1 MHNIITFVWLS
12 YLILLLLLNHYV
24 SSFSI
29 FFQGDTLETG
39 HYTAACKN
47 PYDHQ
52 WYKFDDQK
60 VSQVP
65 ADNIPDDIVNN
76 EAYILFYQRR
86 KTDAMESSGSS
97 SASGDHWVSK
107 ITVAPDLT
115 APAAAASSSI
125 PRPSIVGPLNTNE
138 KDKMLPP
145 KIPNLVVENLEF
157 PKANDISDL
166 PAVEVHVK
174 NEPLLIKEDTAR
186 GELLKIQKTNEDEF
200 VDVEILDLFEEAPLS
215 PQDSQT
221 ADVIPIACEQP
232 VIAAN
237 SSGLVEPTI
246 AEPQDLV
253 EIRQHNTDIKA
264 IHENISSSVP
274 SERSIWP
281 IEGHRVG
288 TVNRS
293 SLNLSDVLS
302 KNFLN
307 DHRRSDYNIRHS
319 VSSSITA
326 AMRQQK
332 DTNDTFAMIRG
343 VSSCSKDTVMFMDQP
358 VHSFMSDDNSFLG
371 SHSLWVC
378 VFCGVLFTFAL
389 QF

>member
-1 MHNIITFVWLS
+1 M
-12 YLILLLLLNHYV
+12 
-24 SSFSI
+24 
-29 FFQGDTLETG
+29 ETG

-60 VSQVP
+60 VCQVP

-107 ITVAPDLT
+107 ITVAPDMIAT
-115 APAAAASSSI
+115 AAAASSTI
-125 PRPSIVGPLNTNE
+125 PRPSLTVPLNANE
-138 KDKMLPP
+138 KDKLLPS
-145 KIPNLVVENLEF
+145 KQPNLVVEKLEI
-157 PKANDISDL
+157 PNTNEISVV
-166 PAVEVHVK
+166 PVTSAAEVHV
-174 NEPLLIKEDTAR
+174 NEPIKDDTVH
-186 GELLKIQKTNEDEF
+186 GELLKMQKTDEDEF

-215 PQDSQT
+215 PQNSQT
-221 ADVIPIACEQP
+221 ADVVPIACEQP
-232 VIAAN
+232 IIVSN
-237 SSGLVEPTI
+237 SFDTVEPI
-246 AEPQDLV
+246 SEEPQDLV
-253 EIRQHNTDIKA
+253 EIRQHNTDNKA

-307 DHRRSDYNIRHS
+307 DHRRADYRHT
-319 VSSSITA
+319 VSTSITA

-332 DTNDTFAMIRG
+332 DTNDTIAMIRG

-371 SHSLWVC
+371 NHSLWVC
-378 VFCGVLFTFAL
+378 VGFLRL
-389 QF
+389 L

>member
-1 MHNIITFVWLS
+1 M
-12 YLILLLLLNHYV
+12 LISENSGFNVV
-24 SSFSI
+24 SHVFLFTI

-60 VSQVP
+60 VCQVP

-86 KTDAMESSGSS
+86 KPDAMESSGSS
-97 SASGDHWVSK
+97 TASGDHWVSK
-107 ITVAPDLT
+107 ITVAPDLVAT
-115 APAAAASSSI
+115 AAAASSTI
-125 PRPSIVGPLNTNE
+125 PRPSIAGPANTNE
-138 KDKMLPP
+138 KDKILPP
-145 KIPNLVVENLEF
+145 KMPNLFVEKLEF
-157 PKANDISDL
+157 PNTNENL
-166 PAVEVHVK
+166 PTTSAVEVHVK
-174 NEPLLIKEDTAR
+174 NETSPIKDDAVR
-186 GELLKIQKTNEDEF
+186 GELLKIEKTAEDEF
-200 VDVEILDLFEEAPLS
+200 VDVEILDLFEEPE
-215 PQDSQT
+215 QDNQT
-221 ADVIPIACEQP
+221 ADVIPIVCEQP
-232 VIAAN
+232 VIAATN
-237 SSGLVEPTI
+237 TFDLVEPITE
-246 AEPQDLV
+246 EPQDLV
-253 EIRQHNTDIKA
+253 EIRQHNTDNKA

-307 DHRRSDYNIRHS
+307 DHRRSDYNIRHT
-319 VSSSITA
+319 VSTSITA

-332 DTNDTFAMIRG
+332 DTNDTIAMIRG

-371 SHSLWVC
+371 NHSLWVC
-378 VFCGVLFTFAL
+378 
-389 QF
+389 

>member
-1 MHNIITFVWLS
+1 MVLLE
-12 YLILLLLLNHYV
+12 YLTYFCFPYYN
-24 SSFSI
+24 I

-65 ADNIPDDIVNN
+65 AENIPDDIVNN

-107 ITVAPDLT
+107 ITVAPDLIAT
-115 APAAAASSSI
+115 AAAVSSTI
-125 PRPSIVGPLNTNE
+125 PRPSIAGPLNTNE

-145 KIPNLVVENLEF
+145 KMPSLVVVKPEIPNSKE
-157 PKANDISDL
+157 ISDL
-166 PAVEVHVK
+166 PSTSAAEVHFK
-174 NEPLLIKEDTAR
+174 NEPSPIKDDAVH
-186 GELLKIQKTNEDEF
+186 GELLLIQKTNEDEF
-200 VDVEILDLFEEAPLS
+200 VDVEILDLFEEVPLS
-215 PQDSQT
+215 LQESQT
-221 ADVIPIACEQP
+221 ADVVPIACEQP
-232 VIAAN
+232 VIASN
-237 SSGLVEPTI
+237 SFGLVEPTTE
-246 AEPQDLV
+246 EPQDLV
-253 EIRQHNTDIKA
+253 EIRQRDTDDKT

-281 IEGHRVG
+281 IEGHRG

-307 DHRRSDYNIRHS
+307 DQRRSDYNIRHT
-319 VSSSITA
+319 VSTSITA

-332 DTNDTFAMIRG
+332 DTNDTIAMIRG

-371 SHSLWVC
+371 NHSLWVC
-378 VFCGVLFTFAL
+378 VLFKLFTLAL
-389 QF
+389 EI

>member
-1 MHNIITFVWLS
+1 MYTLKKKQIDIIMHHKPPFYIF
-12 YLILLLLLNHYV
+12 
-24 SSFSI
+24 

-107 ITVAPDLT
+107 ITVAPDT
-115 APAAAASSSI
+115 IAAVPAASSTIS
-125 PRPSIVGPLNTNE
+125 RPSITGQLNTNE
-138 KDKMLPP
+138 KDITVPP
-145 KIPNLVVENLEF
+145 KLPNLVVEKLEI
-157 PKANDISDL
+157 PNEISDQ
-166 PAVEVHVK
+166 PTTSTVEVHVVQ
-174 NEPLLIKEDTAR
+174 NVSSPIKEVDVR

-200 VDVEILDLFEEAPLS
+200 VDVEILDQFEQPPLS
-215 PQDSQT
+215 PEDSQT
-221 ADVIPIACEQP
+221 NDVVPNACEHP
-232 VIAAN
+232 VVIVK
-237 SSGLVEPTI
+237 SFDVVEPT
-246 AEPQDLV
+246 AEEPQGFV
-253 EIRQHNTDIKA
+253 ELRSHNTDKQA
-264 IHENISSSVP
+264 LHENISSSVP

-281 IEGHRVG
+281 IERHRVG

-293 SLNLSDVLS
+293 SLNISDVLS
-302 KNFLN
+302 KNFLS
-307 DHRRSDYNIRHS
+307 DHRRSDYNIRHT
-319 VSSSITA
+319 VSTSITA

-332 DTNDTFAMIRG
+332 DTNDTIAMIRG
-343 VSSCSKDTVMFMDQP
+343 NSSCSKDTVMFMDHQP

-371 SHSLWVC
+371 NHSLWVC
-378 VFCGVLFTFAL
+378 QHFPSDRHSILNNFF
-389 QF
+389 F